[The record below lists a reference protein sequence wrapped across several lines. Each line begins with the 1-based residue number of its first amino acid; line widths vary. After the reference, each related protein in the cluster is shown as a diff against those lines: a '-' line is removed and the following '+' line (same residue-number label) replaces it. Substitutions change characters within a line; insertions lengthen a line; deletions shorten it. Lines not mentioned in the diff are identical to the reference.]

1 MMRSSKGYR
10 EFDGQDAEEKK
21 KKSPMSSFLNKY
33 ISSVA
38 GSFLGLT

>member
-10 EFDGQDAEEKK
+10 EFDRQDAEEK